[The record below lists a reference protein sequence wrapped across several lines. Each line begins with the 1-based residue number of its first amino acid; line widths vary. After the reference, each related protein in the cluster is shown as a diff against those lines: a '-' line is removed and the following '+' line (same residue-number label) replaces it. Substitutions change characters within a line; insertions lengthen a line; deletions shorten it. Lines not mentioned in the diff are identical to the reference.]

1 MTSGAVL
8 KKDRVRMEGRRRIGG
23 PAVAP
28 GSSAAPAGGAA
39 APGGQPAARLVSV
52 SDAGA
57 LVEVT
62 CACGRKTLLQCD
74 FDAAAATGGGTG
86 RNET

>member
-1 MTSGAVL
+1 MTSGSVL

-23 PAVAP
+23 PAATSDSP
-28 GSSAAPAGGAA
+28 P
-39 APGGQPAARLVSV
+39 APGGQPTARLVSV

-62 CACGRKTLLQCD
+62 CACGRTTLLQCD
-74 FDAAAATGGGTG
+74 FDAAAAANDARG
-86 RNET
+86 RNNG